1 MSLSQCTKNF
11 DHIMFGCRVM
21 ALTKRQVILR
31 HNFCPFTP
39 LVSLTIKIL
48 QNKCLEK
55 LWCYTSVPK
64 LGSHD
69 FWLNRCGFGQ
79 MNGTTEKGME
89 GRIKEVTYRG
99 GYLKPTK
106 RRKSIKYW
114 ECPADAPS
122 LNLLQSSTDS
132 SLQSYYKRSF
142 YL

>member
-21 ALTKRQVILR
+21 ALTKRQVILH

-79 MNGTTEKGME
+79 MDGRTEKGME

-99 GYLKPTK
+99 GYLKTNK
-106 RRKSIKYW
+106 KKKEHQILRMSSWCTIIKFIAGFYWLKST
-114 ECPADAPS
+114 E
-122 LNLLQSSTDS
+122 LL
-132 SLQSYYKRSF
+132 
-142 YL
+142 